1 MRRPF
6 TFSFVKFDVKI
17 RSDHLQQQGDAHMC
31 AFKTED
37 VSPLQSRVWEGQ
49 QNSAPKYYQP
59 FLRGQGKKAQ
69 QGWDWRGIKRG
80 VVDIEGSVLKNGNP
94 GLSCGPSLPPSPS
107 TIIIVRLVC
116 SSLQSDC
123 LVSAKRRILL
133 VEPEQLLASYWS
145 VLARALL

>member
-1 MRRPF
+1 MH
-6 TFSFVKFDVKI
+6 T
-17 RSDHLQQQGDAHMC
+17 C

-37 VSPLQSRVWEGQ
+37 VPPAKLSLGGAMR
-49 QNSAPKYYQP
+49 QNSAPKYYLP

-133 VEPEQLLASYWS
+133 VEAEQLLASYWS